1 MAEKTLVEE
10 QITLDDEDINTD
22 DDMTDV
28 DDESPDEEE
37 DLGDLTE
44 TDDDDDSM
52 MNEDTSKSSG
62 NFTEQNITFYDS
74 DEDEEE
80 EELDKFNSNDIT
92 VDLLSEHPEYK
103 SHNIK
108 EVNALCNVIRDSSG
122 MIIDEL
128 HRTIPF
134 ITRYEKAKI
143 IGERSKQLSYSNVEP
158 MIDVPPDVIDS
169 YDIAVM
175 EYNANAIP
183 FIVKRNLPDGSCEYW
198 KFKDLE
204 KIIFN

>member
-1 MAEKTLVEE
+1 MADKTLVDEIAPEE
-10 QITLDDEDINTD
+10 INTD
-22 DDMTDV
+22 DEENNTDIG
-28 DDESPDEEE
+28 ELE
-37 DLGDLTE
+37 DLTD
-44 TDDDDDSM
+44 TDDDDDSIV
-52 MNEDTSKSSG
+52 NKSESSG
-62 NFTEQNITFYDS
+62 NFTEHNIAFYDS

-80 EELDKFNSNDIT
+80 DEEDLDKFNSSDIK
-92 VDLLSEHPEYK
+92 VDLLSEHPEFK

-134 ITRYEKAKI
+134 LTRYEKAKI
-143 IGERSKQLSYSNVEP
+143 IGERSNQLSYSNVEP
-158 MIDVPPDVIDS
+158 MIDVPPDVIDC

-204 KIIFN
+204 KILFD

>member
-1 MAEKTLVEE
+1 MADNNPLEE
-10 QITLDDEDINTD
+10 EEISTEYINTD
-22 DDMTDV
+22 AEETNTDV
-28 DDESPDEEE
+28 DVE
-37 DLGDLTE
+37 DLGDLTD
-44 TDDDDDSM
+44 TDYDDDDYINPDISQSDS
-52 MNEDTSKSSG
+52 

-74 DEDEEE
+74 EEE
-80 EELDKFNSNDIT
+80 EEEEKLDKFNSTDIK
-92 VDLLSEHPEYK
+92 VELLSEHPEYK

-143 IGERSKQLSYSNVEP
+143 IGERSKQLSYSNVES
-158 MIDVPPDVIDS
+158 MIDVPPDVLDC

-183 FIVKRNLPDGSCEYW
+183 FIIKRNLPDGSCEYW